1 MFITIIV
8 FLAVL
13 SILVFFH
20 EFGHFFAARKLGV
33 KADEFGFGFP
43 PRVFGF
49 YKNKDKKWKRVFG
62 NKKIEDNIDTVYSVN
77 LIPLGGFVK
86 IKGENGQGKKD
97 PDSFASKKI
106 WKRAVILSSG
116 VFMNVVLASILISIG
131 LMIGFPQAV
140 DKDNLKNSVKIS
152 DEKIQIAQV
161 LPDSPAIKAGIKA
174 GDVLL
179 SINGQEVKSE
189 ENVSEF
195 ISNSIDQE
203 IVIQVNRFNEE
214 LNFSLEA
221 DFVNNSEQKIIGIA
235 FSQTATVKYPW
246 YLAIWEGLKMTI
258 TLLWAIIYAFYDLI
272 KNLIIGQSVGV
283 EVAGPIGI
291 ADLTGQMARMGF
303 VYLLQFT
310 ALLSLNL
317 AVINFLPFPALDGGR
332 LVFLLFEKIKGR
344 PVKEELEA
352 VFHNL
357 GFILLM
363 ALVVWVTF
371 KDILKLF
378 N

>member
-1 MFITIIV
+1 M
-8 FLAVL
+8 AVL

-179 SINGQEVKSE
+179 SINRQEVKSE